1 MTPVIFLSDG
11 YIANGSEPWL
21 FPTEDQLNKIEVKFL
36 EKPNGEDDMVLPYK
50 RDQFLVRP
58 WIKPGTKGLEHRI
71 GGLEKENETGNVSYE
86 ATNHET
92 MTKLRAEKVKN
103 LQYFIPDARP
113 DSGNE
118 HGKIAVLGWGSTYG
132 AIKTAVRELI
142 SEGYDVA
149 HIHLRY
155 INPFPK
161 NLGELLYGYEK
172 VLIPEMNMGQLLQLI
187 RAEYLI
193 PATGFSKMQGLPFT
207 TTEIKQRITELL
219 KA

>member
-1 MTPVIFLSDG
+1 
-11 YIANGSEPWL
+11 
-21 FPTEDQLNKIEVKFL
+21 
-36 EKPNGEDDMVLPYK
+36 MVLPYK

-92 MTKLRAEKVKN
+92 MTKLRAQKVKN
-103 LQYFIPDARP
+103 IQYFIPDARP

-161 NLGELLYGYEK
+161 NLGEFIVWL
-172 VLIPEMNMGQLLQLI
+172 
-187 RAEYLI
+187 
-193 PATGFSKMQGLPFT
+193 
-207 TTEIKQRITELL
+207 
-219 KA
+219 